1 MSPDSKSP
9 KQDSQEP
16 GPPSGTTARLS
27 GRAPSAWGAT
37 RDALAALRNLDALL
51 RSGSVLY
58 RTILDLLPELRT
70 SATVLR
76 DLFER
81 AQSTE
86 GAPRE
91 VGDHGVARVTE
102 LTELLEATAQ
112 ADGERDELAART
124 RRLADELEAV
134 ADLLALLER
143 AADPAP
149 TEVSVDRLVREAVRL
164 SPGAGRGRELV
175 LRFDEAAPDCAVDA
189 DPSVVGTLLSLLAGS
204 IDGGAPGVVLRAR
217 CSRDEAV
224 FAFEPATAAD
234 ACFPAFSVRVPAQV
248 PPTAAVVVAVAAQI
262 GASLER
268 DRGRASLRMRCA
280 PG

>member
-1 MSPDSKSP
+1 MSSDSKSP
-9 KQDSQEP
+9 KPDSQEP
-16 GPPSGTTARLS
+16 GPPSGTAARLS
-27 GRAPSAWGAT
+27 GRAPSAGGAT

-70 SATVLR
+70 SGTVLR

-91 VGDHGVARVTE
+91 VGDYGVLRVTE
-102 LTELLEATAQ
+102 LAALLEATAQ
-112 ADGERDELAART
+112 AEGERDELAART
-124 RRLADELEAV
+124 RRLADELEAA

-143 AADPAP
+143 ASDPAS

-204 IDGGAPGVVLRAR
+204 IDGGAAGVVLRAR

-224 FAFEPATAAD
+224 FVFEAATSAD
-234 ACFPAFSVRVPAQV
+234 AAFPAFPVRVPAQV
-248 PPTAAVVVAVAAQI
+248 PATAAVVAAVAAQI
-262 GASLER
+262 GGSLER
-268 DRGRASLRMRCA
+268 ETGHASLRLRCA
-280 PG
+280 AG